1 MAYFMAICAYN
12 FIVLTFTLVL
22 LDLSFIFVKLG
33 FSMTSSLPVII
44 GMGGINAAGRTSF
57 HQGFRRIVV
66 DKLTAE
72 ARQETFVGLASLMK
86 LVSYENGQLVDQQGD
101 KVLASEI
108 ETKFGQ
114 QILDGTLIR
123 KIEKNHFDPDATH
136 WHQKMTVQPV
146 DKAISFKLRAK
157 ELPHPLPNAWQ
168 VTDLGDGNV
177 NVEIPE
183 NLTISH
189 DAYRD
194 NPVKAA
200 GQMPTGFEPGALYN
214 SRHQPRGLQATIF
227 AATDAI
233 RSTGI
238 EWDAILNAINPDQVG
253 TYSASVIGQMH
264 QEGLGGLL
272 KSRLSGSRV
281 STKQL
286 ALGLNTMPTD
296 FVNAYVMGSI
306 GTTSTASGACATFL
320 YNLRT
325 AVQDMQAGRIRVAV
339 VGSAEAPVT
348 AEVVEGFGN
357 MSALAN
363 EDGLKKLDK
372 SDTADHRRTSRPF
385 GENCGFTI
393 GEGAQF
399 IVLMDDA
406 LAMEMGAKVM
416 GSVADVFVNADG
428 YKKSITAPG
437 PGNYITM
444 AKSVA
449 LVQQVLG
456 KESLQERSFILAH
469 GSSTPQNRV
478 TESLIYDRIATSFDI
493 SNWPVAAPK
502 AFVGHT
508 IGPASGDQMAMAL
521 GVFNDNIM
529 PGVTTIDKVAD
540 DVHDDRLNIATDHW
554 HCGDMDVAF
563 INSKG
568 FGGNNA
574 TAAVFSPEVTLAMMS
589 KRYGEQAMNEYQQK
603 LTLVEEAQST
613 YRQRANQGEFDV
625 IYKFGQ
631 GLLNEDNIEIN
642 DDSLTFAEFKHGIN
656 LPTENPFSDMV

>member
-1 MAYFMAICAYN
+1 
-12 FIVLTFTLVL
+12 
-22 LDLSFIFVKLG
+22 
-33 FSMTSSLPVII
+33 MTSLPIVV

-57 HQGFRRIVV
+57 HQGFRRIVI
-66 DKLTAE
+66 DKINAQ
-72 ARQETFVGLASLMK
+72 AREETFVGLASLMK
-86 LVSYENGQLVDQQGD
+86 LVSLKAGKLCDQQGNE
-101 KVLASEI
+101 VNASDVEA
-108 ETKFGQ
+108 KFGQ

-136 WHQKMTVQPV
+136 WHQKMHVRPV
-146 DKAISFKLRAK
+146 DKNICFELRAK
-157 ELPHPLPNAWQ
+157 ELPHPIPHAWQ
-168 VTDLGDGNV
+168 VTELENGKV
-177 NVEIPE
+177 SVEIPE
-183 NLTISH
+183 HLTITH

-194 NPVKAA
+194 NPIKAA

-214 SRHQPRGLQATIF
+214 SRYQPRGLQATIF

-238 EWDAILNAINPDQVG
+238 EWDSILEKISPDQVG
-253 TYSASVIGQMH
+253 TYSASVVGQMQ
-264 QEGLGGLL
+264 QEGFGGLL

-286 ALGLNTMPTD
+286 ALGLNTMSTD
-296 FVNAYVMGSI
+296 FINAYVTGNV
-306 GTTSTASGACATFL
+306 GTTFTSSGACATFL
-320 YNLRT
+320 YNLRA

-339 VGSAEAPVT
+339 VGSAEAPIT
-348 AEVVEGFGN
+348 PEVIEGFGN

-363 EDGLKKLDK
+363 EEGLKKLDG
-372 SDTADHRRTSRPF
+372 SDEANHRRTSRPF
-385 GENCGFTI
+385 GDNCGFTI

-399 IVLMDDA
+399 VVLMDDA
-406 LAMEMGAKVM
+406 LALEMGAKVM

-449 LVQQVLG
+449 LAQSVLG
-456 KESLQERSFILAH
+456 EESLQKRSFILAH

-478 TESLIYDRIATSFDI
+478 TESLIYDRIANSFNI

-521 GVFNDNIM
+521 GVFNDQIM
-529 PGVTTIDKVAD
+529 PGVTTIDKVAE
-540 DVHDDRLNIATDHW
+540 DVHSDRLNIATDHW
-554 HCGDMDVAF
+554 QCGEMDIAF

-574 TAAVFSPEVTLAMMS
+574 TAAVFSPKVTLTMME
-589 KRYGEQAMNEYQQK
+589 KRYGEKAMSEYQEK
-603 LTLVEEAQST
+603 LKTVEQAQEL
-613 YRQRANQGEFDV
+613 YRQRANQGEFDI
-625 IYKFGQ
+625 IYKFGE
-631 GLLNEDNIEIN
+631 GLLDEDAIEIN
-642 DDSLTFAEFKHGIN
+642 DENLTFAEFSHAVA
-656 LPTENPFSDMV
+656 LPSENPFKDMI

>member
-1 MAYFMAICAYN
+1 
-12 FIVLTFTLVL
+12 
-22 LDLSFIFVKLG
+22 
-33 FSMTSSLPVII
+33 MTSLPVVI

-57 HQGFRRIVV
+57 HQGFRRIVI
-66 DKLTAE
+66 DKISAE

-86 LVSYENGQLVDQQGD
+86 LVSLQDGQLVDQQGE
-101 KVLASEI
+101 VVVASEV
-108 ETKFGQ
+108 EAKLGQ

-123 KIEKNHFDPDATH
+123 KIEKNHFDVDATH
-136 WHQKMTVQPV
+136 WHQKMHVCPI
-146 DKAISFKLRAK
+146 DKNISFELRAK
-157 ELPHPLPNAWQ
+157 ELPHPLPHAWQ
-168 VTDLGDGNV
+168 VTDLGEGKV
-177 NVEIPE
+177 SVEIPE
-183 NLTISH
+183 HLTISH

-194 NPVKAA
+194 NPIKAA
-200 GQMPTGFEPGALYN
+200 GQLPTGFEPGALYN
-214 SRHQPRGLQATIF
+214 SRYQPRGLQATIF

-238 EWDAILNAINPDQVG
+238 EWDTILDKISPDQVG
-253 TYSASVIGQMH
+253 TYSSSVVGQMQ

-286 ALGLNTMPTD
+286 ALGLNTMSTD
-296 FVNAYVMGSI
+296 FINAYVTGNV
-306 GTTSTASGACATFL
+306 GTTFSSSGACATFL
-320 YNLRT
+320 YNLRS
-325 AVQDMQAGRIRVAV
+325 AVQDMQAGRIRVAI
-339 VGSAEAPVT
+339 VGSAEAPIT
-348 AEVVEGFGN
+348 PEIIEGFGN

-363 EDGLKKLDK
+363 EEGLKKLDN
-372 SDTADHRRTSRPF
+372 SDVANHRRTSRPF
-385 GENCGFTI
+385 GDNCGFTI

-416 GSVADVFVNADG
+416 ASVADVFVNADG

-449 LVQQVLG
+449 LAQQVLG

-478 TESLIYDRIATSFDI
+478 TESLIYDRIAASFDI
-493 SNWPVAAPK
+493 SSWPVAAPK

-521 GVFNDNIM
+521 GIFNDNIM
-529 PGVTTIDKVAD
+529 PGVTTIDKVAE
-540 DVHDDRLNIATDHW
+540 DVHNERLNIATQHW
-554 HCGDMDVAF
+554 DCGDMDIAF

-574 TAAVFSPEVTLAMMS
+574 TAVVFSPKVTLTMMT
-589 KRYGEQAMNEYQQK
+589 KRYGQQAMDDYQQK
-603 LTLVEEAQST
+603 LELVEQAQEL
-613 YRQRANQGEFDV
+613 YRQRANQGEFNI
-625 IYKFGQ
+625 IYKFGE
-631 GLLNEDNIEIN
+631 GLLDEDSISINNEN
-642 DDSLTFAEFKHGIN
+642 LTFTEFKHAIA
-656 LPTENPFSDMV
+656 LPTTNPFSDMV

>member
-1 MAYFMAICAYN
+1 
-12 FIVLTFTLVL
+12 
-22 LDLSFIFVKLG
+22 
-33 FSMTSSLPVII
+33 MTSLPVVI

-57 HQGFRRIVV
+57 HQGFRRIVI
-66 DKLTAE
+66 DKINAQ
-72 ARQETFVGLASLMK
+72 AREETFVGLASLMK
-86 LVSYENGQLVDQQGD
+86 LVSLQGDQLVDQQGN
-101 KVLASEI
+101 VIAENEI
-108 ETKFGQ
+108 EAKLGQ

-136 WHQKMTVQPV
+136 WHQKMQ
-146 DKAISFKLRAK
+146 ISPADTNICFKLRAK
-157 ELPHPLPNAWQ
+157 ELPHPLPHSWQ
-168 VTDLGDGNV
+168 VTDLGEGKV
-177 NVEIPE
+177 SVEIPE
-183 NLTISH
+183 HLTISH

-194 NPVKAA
+194 NPIKAA
-200 GQMPTGFEPGALYN
+200 GQMPTGFEPGALYK
-214 SRHQPRGLQATIF
+214 SRYQPRGLQATIF
-227 AATDAI
+227 AASDAI

-238 EWDAILNAINPDQVG
+238 EWDTILDKISPDQVG
-253 TYSASVIGQMH
+253 TYSASVAGQMQ

-272 KSRLSGSRV
+272 KSRLSGVRA

-296 FVNAYVMGSI
+296 FINAYVTGNV
-306 GTTSTASGACATFL
+306 GTTFSSSGACATFL
-320 YNLRT
+320 YNLRS

-339 VGSAEAPVT
+339 VGSAEAPIT
-348 AEVVEGFGN
+348 PEIIEGFGN
-357 MSALAN
+357 MNALAN
-363 EDGLKKLDK
+363 EEGLKRLDN
-372 SDTADHRRTSRPF
+372 SDKANHRRTSRPF

-399 IVLMDDA
+399 VVLMDDA
-406 LAMEMGAKVM
+406 LAIEMGAKVM
-416 GSVADVFVNADG
+416 ASVADVFVNADG

-449 LVQQVLG
+449 LAKSILG
-456 KESLQERSFILAH
+456 NESLQARSFILAH

-493 SNWPVAAPK
+493 HNWPVAAPK

-521 GVFNDNIM
+521 GIFSDNIM

-540 DVHDDRLNIATDHW
+540 DVHNERLNIATDHW

-574 TAAVFSPEVTLAMMS
+574 TAVVFSPKVTLTMLT
-589 KRYGEQAMNEYQQK
+589 KRYGEQAMDEYQQK
-603 LTLVEEAQST
+603 LALVEQAQNV
-613 YRQRANQGEFDV
+613 YRQRANQGEFEI
-625 IYKFGQ
+625 IYKFGE
-631 GLLNEDNIEIN
+631 GLLDENAIDICDE
-642 DDSLTFAEFKHGIN
+642 SLSFTEFKHKIA